1 MWPLLQRSSSSPTND
16 WLSNITQIEMRDR
29 IRRRNSSS
37 LVKFRSKRTKV
48 AIELIKLGI
57 MLIYIRPLKIGAAYE
72 TLKDESKRRQYD
84 LSRPKF
90 RSKSTTF
97 TPNNT
102 QGYTSSPKPA
112 SSDYHDESQAAAAI
126 AAIQKSKYERA
137 SRWWKKRAEFDNE
150 IGELKREG
158 QKLRDA
164 IRHFEEI
171 TKAEDA
177 EKAAES
183 SWATW
188 LLSPVYKRPI
198 VTEEEKEHKARDR
211 LQRVHAKS
219 FKERDLKKVEEK
231 LKEKEEVYALFR
243 QEFDNANR
251 KDDAAKARIEDRIR
265 SIRTRELLEKMKIE
279 REERERVRREQ
290 FEKERVEREKRE
302 KLWREQREKQE
313 REAAKA
319 EHERLKQMVEQA
331 KKKAAGTAARKKQEE
346 LLNRAGRRA
355 TRSGQ
360 EVDIETFHS
369 SASIFNAAAG
379 GCLHDGWWAK
389 VEGRRACS
397 RCSITYGYLL
407 ECPGCQMK
415 ACASCQKDLRPL
427 KRNRAGMNSSKTR
440 RHSTKTPYAEYSYTN
455 DSYYN
460 YEPTYDWD

>member
-1 MWPLLQRSSSSPTND
+1 
-16 WLSNITQIEMRDR
+16 MRDK
-29 IRRRNSSS
+29 IPLRNSSS
-37 LVKFRSKRTKV
+37 LVNFRSKRTKV

-57 MLIYIRPLKIGAAYE
+57 ILIFVRSLKIGAAYE
-72 TLKDESKRRQYD
+72 TLKDESKRREYD
-84 LSRPKF
+84 RSQPKL
-90 RSKSTTF
+90 RSKSATS
-97 TPNNT
+97 PPKNT

-112 SSDYHDESQAAAAI
+112 SSDYNDESRAAAAL

-137 SRWWKKRAEFDNE
+137 SRWWKKQTEFDND

-158 QKLRDA
+158 QQLRDA

-177 EKAAES
+177 ENAAEN
-183 SWATW
+183 SWTTW

-198 VTEEEKEHKARDR
+198 VTEEEKEQKARDR

-219 FKERDLKKVEEK
+219 FKERDLKKIEEK
-231 LKEKEEVYALFR
+231 LKEKEAVYALFR

-251 KDDAAKARIEDRIR
+251 KDDAAKATIEERIR
-265 SIRTRELLEKMKIE
+265 STRARELLEKMKIE
-279 REERERVRREQ
+279 REEREKVRREQ
-290 FEKERVEREKRE
+290 LEKERVEQEKRDRFWREQREKEKVEREKRE

-319 EHERLKQMVEQA
+319 EQERLKQILEQA
-331 KKKAAGTAARKKQEE
+331 KKKAAETAARKKQE
-346 LLNRAGRRA
+346 LLNRAGHRV
-355 TRSGQ
+355 TRSVQ

-369 SASIFNAAAG
+369 SASTFNATG
-379 GCLHDGWWAK
+379 GSCLHDGWWTK

-397 RCSITYGYLL
+397 RCSTTYGYLL

-415 ACASCQKDLRPL
+415 ACASCQKSLRPP

-440 RHSTKTPYAEYSYTN
+440 RHSTKTPHTEYSYTN

>member
-1 MWPLLQRSSSSPTND
+1 
-16 WLSNITQIEMRDR
+16 MRDK
-29 IRRRNSSS
+29 IQQRNSSS
-37 LVKFRSKRTKV
+37 LVKFRSKRAKV

-57 MLIYIRPLKIGAAYE
+57 MLIFVRSLKIGAAYE
-72 TLKDESKRRQYD
+72 TLKDESKRREYD
-84 LSRPKF
+84 RSQPKL
-90 RSKSTTF
+90 RSKSATS
-97 TPNNT
+97 PPKNT

-112 SSDYHDESQAAAAI
+112 SSDYNDESQAAAAL

-137 SRWWKKRAEFDNE
+137 SRWWKKQTEFDND

-171 TKAEDA
+171 TKADDA
-177 EKAAES
+177 ENAAEN
-183 SWATW
+183 SWTTW
-188 LLSPVYKRPI
+188 LLSPVYKRPV
-198 VTEEEKEHKARDR
+198 VTEEEKEQKARDR

-219 FKERDLKKVEEK
+219 FKERDLKKIEEK
-231 LKEKEEVYALFR
+231 LKEKEAVYALFR

-251 KDDAAKARIEDRIR
+251 KDDAAKATIEERIR
-265 SIRTRELLEKMKIE
+265 SMRARELLEKMKIE

-290 FEKERVEREKRE
+290 LEKQRVEQEKRDR
-302 KLWREQREKQE
+302 LWREQREKQE

-319 EHERLKQMVEQA
+319 EQERLKQILEQA
-331 KKKAAGTAARKKQEE
+331 KKKAAETAARKKKEE
-346 LLNRAGRRA
+346 LMNRAGRRV
-355 TRSGQ
+355 TRSAQ

-369 SASIFNAAAG
+369 SASTFNAAG
-379 GCLHDGWWAK
+379 GSCLHDGWWTK

-415 ACASCQKDLRPL
+415 ACASCQKDLRPP
-427 KRNRAGMNSSKTR
+427 KRNQARMNSSKTR
-440 RHSTKTPYAEYSYTN
+440 RHSTKTPHTEYSYTN